1 MRDSVSE
8 QYTQLQI
15 EKGDP
20 GSPCPKGFLVSNVE
34 FSKIPIC
41 TASKD
46 YQKKKIKEISKD
58 VLNEVEN
65 ALGQAKITIK
75 TCLCDHLSN
84 GALINLGIKKEGM
97 APQAV
102 CPGQNISWFNR
113 KYSLV
118 EMMEHF
124 YNKKESLIS
133 KDRPHM
139 FAKEIQMYVDYYDKL
154 VKESDLN
161 ERVSKT
167 LQEFYENLKSGM
179 EYCRNFS
186 QKKPYASENIECIT
200 SWIEEQKVRLE
211 QIYNRAFKENVAV

>member
-1 MRDSVSE
+1 MLL
-8 QYTQLQI
+8 T
-15 EKGDP
+15 
-20 GSPCPKGFLVSNVE
+20 
-34 FSKIPIC
+34 
-41 TASKD
+41 
-46 YQKKKIKEISKD
+46 KKIKEISKD

-75 TCLCDHLSN
+75 TCLCDHLGN

-113 KYSLV
+113 KYSLI

-167 LQEFYENLKSGM
+167 LKEFYENLKSGM

-186 QKKPYASENIECIT
+186 NKIPYASENIKSIKFLVD
-200 SWIEEQKVRLE
+200 EQKERLE
-211 QIYNRAFKENVAV
+211 KIYNSGFGKTIQTS